1 MIYIIRINNQDI
13 IKIGYTASNKSL
25 IKRIKAI
32 QTGNP
37 FTLTVESTF
46 GGSRLKERY
55 LHDQCKSRHMS
66 GEWFRLTKEEV
77 KRLTTKYRDWSPTV
91 NGVTHVSDISHT
103 IKKDKLQKSNHFPA
117 VRNKVDEE
125 KLKALWQKGSEA
137 WIDVHNPA
145 EWVETMRDDPPWKQL

>member
-37 FTLTVESTF
+37 FALTVESTF

-77 KRLTTKYRDWSPTV
+77 KRLTTKYRDWSPTI

-103 IKKDKLQKSNHFPA
+103 IKKNKLQKLDRFSDG
-117 VRNKVDEE
+117 RNKIEDY
-125 KLKALWQKGSEA
+125 LKA
-137 WIDVHNPA
+137 
-145 EWVETMRDDPPWKQL
+145 PPWKS

>member
-1 MIYIIRINNQDI
+1 MIYIIRINNQNI
-13 IKIGYTASNKSL
+13 IKIGYTASQKSL

-46 GGSRLKERY
+46 SGSKLKERY

-103 IKKDKLQKSNHFPA
+103 IKKDKLQNPDHFVDVSNM
-117 VRNKVDEE
+117 
-125 KLKALWQKGSEA
+125 
-137 WIDVHNPA
+137 
-145 EWVETMRDDPPWKQL
+145 VEDDPENPPWES

>member
-1 MIYIIRINNQDI
+1 MIYIIRINNQNI
-13 IKIGYTASNKSL
+13 IKIGYTASQKSL

-46 GGSRLKERY
+46 SGSRLKERY
-55 LHDQCKSRHMS
+55 LHDQCKARHMS
-66 GEWFRLTKEEV
+66 GEWFRLTREEV

-103 IKKDKLQKSNHFPA
+103 IKKDKVQKLDRFSDG
-117 VRNKVDEE
+117 RNKIEDY
-125 KLKALWQKGSEA
+125 LEA
-137 WIDVHNPA
+137 
-145 EWVETMRDDPPWKQL
+145 PPWKN

>member
-13 IKIGYTASNKSL
+13 IKIGYTASQKSL

-46 GGSRLKERY
+46 SGSRLKERY

-77 KRLTTKYRDWSPTV
+77 KRLAIKYRDWSPTV

-103 IKKDKLQKSNHFPA
+103 IKKDKLQKLDHFPA
-117 VRNKVDEE
+117 VRNKVE
-125 KLKALWQKGSEA
+125 
-137 WIDVHNPA
+137 
-145 EWVETMRDDPPWKQL
+145 DDPENPPWKTLQPETVSILTNKKPLRDVSQRQRPKV

>member
-77 KRLTTKYRDWSPTV
+77 KRLTAKYRDWSPTV
-91 NGVTHVSDISHT
+91 NGVTHVSDIGHT
-103 IKKDKLQKSNHFPA
+103 IKKDKLEKSNHFPA
-117 VRNKVDEE
+117 VRNKVDDDP
-125 KLKALWQKGSEA
+125 K
-137 WIDVHNPA
+137 
-145 EWVETMRDDPPWKQL
+145 DPPWKEL

>member
-66 GEWFRLTKEEV
+66 GEWFRLTREEV

-103 IKKDKLQKSNHFPA
+103 IKKDKLQKPDHFVGA
-117 VRNKVDEE
+117 NNMVNEE
-125 KLKALWQKGSEA
+125 KLDSLWQKGSKA
-137 WIDVHNPA
+137 WIDVHNSA
-145 EWVETMRDDPPWKQL
+145 EWVETMRDDPPWKEL

>member
-13 IKIGYTASNKSL
+13 IKIGYTASQKSL

-46 GGSRLKERY
+46 SGSRLKERY

-77 KRLTTKYRDWSPTV
+77 KRLAIKYRDWSPTV

-103 IKKDKLQKSNHFPA
+103 IKKDKLQKLDRFSDG
-117 VRNKVDEE
+117 RNKIEDYLE
-125 KLKALWQKGSEA
+125 S
-137 WIDVHNPA
+137 
-145 EWVETMRDDPPWKQL
+145 PPWKS

>member
-55 LHDQCKSRHMS
+55 LHDQCKARHMS

-77 KRLTTKYRDWSPTV
+77 KRLTVKYRDWSSTV

-103 IKKDKLQKSNHFPA
+103 VKNDKLQKLDHF
-117 VRNKVDEE
+117 VGGNNKVDDDP
-125 KLKALWQKGSEA
+125 K
-137 WIDVHNPA
+137 
-145 EWVETMRDDPPWKQL
+145 DPPWKEL